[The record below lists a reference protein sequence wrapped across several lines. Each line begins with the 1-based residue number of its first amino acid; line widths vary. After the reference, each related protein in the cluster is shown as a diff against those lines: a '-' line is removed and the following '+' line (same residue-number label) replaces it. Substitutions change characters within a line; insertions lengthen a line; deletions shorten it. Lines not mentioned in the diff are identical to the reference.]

1 MYTEVLKFVPEY
13 CSLLLGTWQE
23 HGTPPTGSGFDFI
36 VNAVWPEVVAMI
48 DEKAAVIFAP
58 GNPDTFHKVKFC
70 TIAKNVSLSG
80 FSVGSCMNRRKVLCY
95 QLLSDISD
103 FSLSVCRTTQLAWSL
118 SPLLRPSAPPNS
130 V

>member
-1 MYTEVLKFVPEY
+1 MIPESWLSPQVISTKAVLLHPQGLAGMYTEVLKFVPEY
-13 CSLLLGTWQE
+13 CSLLLGAWQE

-70 TIAKNVSLSG
+70 AIAKNVSLSG
-80 FSVGSCMNRRKVLCY
+80 FSVGSCINR
-95 QLLSDISD
+95 
-103 FSLSVCRTTQLAWSL
+103 FSVT
-118 SPLLRPSAPPNS
+118 NF
-130 V
+130 